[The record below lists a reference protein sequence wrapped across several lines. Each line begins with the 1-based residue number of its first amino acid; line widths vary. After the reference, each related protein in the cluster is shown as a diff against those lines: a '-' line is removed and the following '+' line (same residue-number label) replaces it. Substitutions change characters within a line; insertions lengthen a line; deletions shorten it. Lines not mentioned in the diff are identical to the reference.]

1 MSESH
6 VRLRDLVPGFDDIGE
21 WLIPY
26 ARLPRRLSDYAN
38 EFVRWA
44 DIADQTPHALLQ
56 RPRVGVAAVDALVQA
71 AHDTVHAH
79 AQAAIARQDSAEQ
92 AVTAVLG
99 RLTDFDR
106 ALLEGRRWCY
116 PPVLTA
122 TLAEELGVAGATLS
136 RNLPRAERRLAELLN
151 DPLHSAVCDYA
162 TRLAKQ
168 LGPLLPDDLV
178 EATLRGLRIDPAG
191 QTAQFLLYV
200 AGPYRPDG
208 HGWTENVGAGGRPW
222 IQTVVD
228 RVFARSPAP
237 TMDALRDELARAGMT
252 DEAAWAFLRSQQ
264 SLRRFGEVCVR
275 WNPDSTADMAEAVL
289 HALAE
294 PMTANAIHAAIGA
307 DTASFHTVEDVLR
320 NHRRFVRASRRTWA
334 LDVWGREEYTT
345 IADAIATSID
355 RLGGQ
360 AAGPDIVSDVLAR
373 FPDVAEGSVWS
384 YLRTLAFINT
394 KGSYRR
400 RSEDDTF
407 REVTPLDRIRGAFRN
422 GDDEVRYAL
431 TVDAE
436 VLRGS
441 AKRLPPAVAHAAGV
455 QPGQRKTFTNPVGD
469 ITVLWKLSSVRGTIL
484 SSLRAH
490 ALAARADEGD
500 TLVLAFDFEQISIT
514 HIPADVVGLSRL
526 KALLGRRVRNP
537 VTALATSL
545 ECRPNQV
552 AAVLR
557 ARGDDDLA
565 DLCSEL
571 TDTPAAAA
579 PT

>member
-1 MSESH
+1 MSESR
-6 VRLRDLVPGFDDIGE
+6 VQLRDLIPGLDDIGD

-26 ARLPRRLSDYAN
+26 ARLPRRLSDYAG
-38 EFVRWA
+38 EFVQWA

-79 AQAAIARQDSAEQ
+79 AQAGTASQDSAEQ
-92 AVTAVLG
+92 AVAALLG
-99 RLTDFDR
+99 RLSNFDR
-106 ALLEGRRWCY
+106 ALLEGRRWSY

-122 TLAEELGVAGATLS
+122 ALAEELGVAGATLS

-151 DPLHSAVCDYA
+151 DPLHSAVCGYA
-162 TRLAKQ
+162 TRLAEQ

-178 EATLRGLRIDPAG
+178 KATLRGMRIDPSG

-200 AGPYRPDG
+200 AGPYQPDG
-208 HGWTENVGAGGRPW
+208 HGWTENVGVGGHQW
-222 IQTVVD
+222 VQALVD
-228 RVFARSPAP
+228 GVFARSPAP

-252 DEAAWAFLRSQQ
+252 DEAAWAYLRSQQ
-264 SLRRFGEVCVR
+264 ALRRFGEVCVR

-289 HALAE
+289 HATAE
-294 PMTANAIHAAIGA
+294 PMTATAIHAAIGI
-307 DTASFHTVEDVLR
+307 DTASFHTVEGVLR
-320 NHRRFVRASRRTWA
+320 NHRHFLRASRRTWA
-334 LDVWGREEYTT
+334 LDAWGREEYTS
-345 IADAIATSID
+345 IADAIGTTID

-400 RSEDDTF
+400 RSEDDPF

-431 TVDAE
+431 AVDAE

-455 QPGQRKTFTNPVGD
+455 QPGQRKTFTNPDGD

-490 ALAARADEGD
+490 ALAARANEGD

-514 HIPADVVGLSRL
+514 HIPADVVGLPRL
-526 KALLGRRVRNP
+526 KALLGRRLRNP

-552 AAVLR
+552 AAILR
-557 ARGDDDLA
+557 ARGDDELA
-565 DLCSEL
+565 DLC
-571 TDTPAAAA
+571 
-579 PT
+579 